1 MPAFAY
7 QALDTTG
14 KTQRGVLQ
22 GDTARAVRGALRER
36 GLNPLSV
43 DEVREGGA
51 GRKTGMFE
59 RRGLGAAQL
68 ALLTRQLA
76 TLIGAG
82 LPIDEALGALSE
94 QAENER
100 QRALTMSL
108 RARVMEG
115 ASLAQ
120 ALGEFPESFPEI
132 FRATVTAG
140 EQSGRLETVLEKLAD
155 YAEARDALKQKILAA
170 LAYPLL
176 LTLVAIAVVAGLLTW
191 VVPQIVGVFQN
202 LHQTL
207 PLATRALMALSAFLR
222 SWGWLILIAL
232 IAAVVATRIALR
244 EESMRFRWHA
254 LLLRLPLVGRLAR
267 AANTARATRTLAL
280 LVESA
285 VPLLDALGIAAQV
298 VPNLPMRDALKR
310 AAFKVREGS
319 AFSRALGESGQFPPV
334 ALRLIASGERSG
346 KLPRMLG
353 EAAAQQQR
361 ELDRWLTALTAVL
374 GPAVILAVGAMVLFI
389 VLAILLP
396 IFNLNEIVK

>member
-7 QALDTTG
+7 QALDSSG

-43 DEVREGGA
+43 EEVREGA
-51 GRKTGMFE
+51 GRKTGLFE

-232 IAAVVATRIALR
+232 LAAGVATRIALR
-244 EESMRFRWHA
+244 EESVRFRWHA

-298 VPNLPMRDALKR
+298 VPNLPMRAALKR

-374 GPAVILAVGAMVLFI
+374 GPAVILGVGAMVLFI

-396 IFNLNEIVK
+396 IFNLNEMVK

>member
-7 QALDTTG
+7 QALDANG

-43 DEVREGGA
+43 EEVHEGTA
-51 GRKTGMFE
+51 RSTGVFA
-59 RRGLGAAQL
+59 RRGISGAQL

-82 LPIDEALGALSE
+82 LPIDEALDALSE

-100 QRALTMSL
+100 QRGMTVAL

-120 ALGEFPESFPEI
+120 AMAEFPESFPDI
-132 FRATVTAG
+132 FRATVGAG
-140 EQSGRLETVLEKLAD
+140 EQSGRLSTVLEKLAD
-155 YAEARDALKQKILAA
+155 YAEARDALKQKMFAA
-170 LAYPLL
+170 LAYPVL
-176 LTLVAIAVVAGLLTW
+176 LTLVAAAVVAGLLTW
-191 VVPQIVGVFQN
+191 VVPQIAGVFQN

-207 PLATRALMALSAFLR
+207 PLATRALLGLSAFLR
-222 SWGWLILIAL
+222 AWGWVVLILL
-232 IAAVVATRIALR
+232 VVLAIGARIALR
-244 EESMRFRWHA
+244 TESTRFRWHA
-254 LLLRLPLVGRLAR
+254 FVLRVPLIGRLTR

-280 LVESA
+280 LAESA
-285 VPLLDALGIAAQV
+285 VPLLEALGIAAQV
-298 VPNLPMRDALKR
+298 VPNLPMREAMRR

-319 AFSRALGESGQFPPV
+319 AFSRALGESGLFPPV

-346 KLPRMLG
+346 ELPRMLG
-353 EAAAQQQR
+353 EAAFQQQR
-361 ELDRWLTALTAVL
+361 ELDRWLGALTAVL
-374 GPAVILAVGAMVLFI
+374 GPAVILLVGAMVLFI

-396 IFNLNEIVK
+396 IFNLNQMVK

>member
-1 MPAFAY
+1 
-7 QALDTTG
+7 
-14 KTQRGVLQ
+14 
-22 GDTARAVRGALRER
+22 
-36 GLNPLSV
+36 
-43 DEVREGGA
+43 
-51 GRKTGMFE
+51 
-59 RRGLGAAQL
+59 
-68 ALLTRQLA
+68 LLTRQLA

-100 QRALTMSL
+100 QRGLTVSL

-120 ALGEFPESFPEI
+120 ALAEFPDSFPEI
-132 FRATVTAG
+132 FRATVAAG
-140 EQSGRLETVLEKLAD
+140 EQSGRLEIVLDKLAD

-176 LTLVAIAVVAGLLTW
+176 LTLVAVAVVAGLLTW

-207 PLATRALMALSAFLR
+207 PLATRALIALSAFLR
-222 SWGWLILIAL
+222 GWGWLLLLVL
-232 IAAVVATRIALR
+232 IAALVAARVALR
-244 EESMRFRWHA
+244 AEAMRYRWHE
-254 LLLRLPLVGRLAR
+254 LLLRMPLVGRLTR

-280 LVESA
+280 LADSA

-298 VPNLPMRDALKR
+298 VPNLPMREALRR

-346 KLPRMLG
+346 ELPRMLG

-396 IFNLNEIVK
+396 IFNLNQMVK

>member
-7 QALDTTG
+7 QALDPDG

-22 GDTARAVRGALRER
+22 GDTARAVRGLLRER
-36 GLNPLSV
+36 GLNPLAV
-43 DEVREGGA
+43 DEVRDAGGRGA
-51 GRKTGMFE
+51 FA
-59 RRGLGAAQL
+59 RRGLGGAQL

-100 QRALTMSL
+100 QRALTVSL

-115 ASLAQ
+115 AGLAQ
-120 ALGEFPESFPEI
+120 AMAEFPDAFPEI
-132 FRATVTAG
+132 FRATIAAG
-140 EQSGRLETVLEKLAD
+140 EQSGRLEDVLHKLAD
-155 YAEARDALKQKILAA
+155 YAEARDALAQRVLAA

-176 LTLVAIAVVAGLLTW
+176 LTLVAVAVVAGLLTW
-191 VVPQIVGVFQN
+191 IVPQIVGVFQN
-202 LHQTL
+202 LHQAL
-207 PLATRALMALSAFLR
+207 PLATRVLIGLSAFLR
-222 SWGWLILIAL
+222 AWGWLILLAL
-232 IAAVVATRIALR
+232 VAAAVGARLALR
-244 EESMRFRWHA
+244 GEAMRYRWHA
-254 LLLRLPLVGRLAR
+254 FVLRLPLVGRLTR

-280 LVESA
+280 LAGSA

-298 VPNLPMRDALKR
+298 VANLPMREALRR

-319 AFSRALGESGQFPPV
+319 AFARALGESGQFPPV

-346 KLPRMLG
+346 ELPRMLE
-353 EAAAQQQR
+353 EAASEQQR
-361 ELDRWLTALTAVL
+361 ELDRWLGALTALL
-374 GPAVILAVGAMVLFI
+374 GPAVIVGVGAVVLFI

-396 IFNLNEIVK
+396 IFNLNQMVK